1 MLKAVQLLDVDSD
14 TSTLVLAHDALE
26 ELRQLRGS
34 IKVVAVC
41 GKARQGK
48 STLMNMLASVYG
60 QQDQQLFKV
69 CESYASQAA
78 LV

>member
-1 MLKAVQLLDVDSD
+1 MLKAVQLLDVDPD
-14 TSTLVLAHDALE
+14 TFSLVLDHDAVE
-26 ELRQLRGS
+26 ELRELRGS

-60 QQDQQLFKV
+60 QEHQQLFKV
-69 CESYASQAA
+69 CKN
-78 LV
+78 